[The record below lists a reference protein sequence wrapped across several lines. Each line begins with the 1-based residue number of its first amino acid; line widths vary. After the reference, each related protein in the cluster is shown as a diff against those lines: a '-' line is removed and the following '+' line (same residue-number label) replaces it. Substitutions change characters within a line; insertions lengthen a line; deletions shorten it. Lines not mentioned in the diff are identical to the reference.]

1 MNVIILGP
9 PGSGDLL
16 RNEITLQSEIGLLAK
31 KYINQ
36 GKYVPDD
43 IMNTIV
49 DSKIT
54 KIKDNFILDGYPR
67 TIGQVKFL
75 ETVLQKNNF
84 CKTTYNKIFL
94 PPKVDSLCNKDK
106 TPLIQRTD
114 DSTQEKIIYRLN
126 EYNESTQPL
135 VAYFKNQGILQVLD
149 ANQENEMIHQQ
160 LKRIINSMRE
170 LAKLIKVGTTGKM
183 LDLKA
188 RQIIKKHGATPSFL
202 NYHGFPAAICVSV
215 NEQLIHGIPNDVP
228 FKLNDLVKVDAG
240 AAINGYHSD
249 AAFTMCVGQPTKEQE
264 KIINITK
271 EALKK
276 AIKMIKPGVRIGD
289 ISAVIQTYVESQ
301 GFYLPI
307 SYTGHGIGKSLHED
321 PAIPNVGIINT
332 GVKLHAGMT
341 ICVEPMVTTSS
352 SKIRVLDDQ

>member
-1 MNVIILGP
+1 MISIK
-9 PGSGDLL
+9 S
-16 RNEITLQSEIGLLAK
+16 QSEIANMRKAGR
-31 KYINQ
+31 
-36 GKYVPDD
+36 
-43 IMNTIV
+43 IV
-49 DSKIT
+49 AI
-54 KIKDNFILDGYPR
+54 
-67 TIGQVKFL
+67 
-75 ETVLQKNNF
+75 
-84 CKTTYNKIFL
+84 
-94 PPKVDSLCNKDK
+94 
-106 TPLIQRTD
+106 
-114 DSTQEKIIYRLN
+114 
-126 EYNESTQPL
+126 
-135 VAYFKNQGILQVLD
+135 
-149 ANQENEMIHQQ
+149 IHQ
-160 LKRIINSMRE
+160 E

-289 ISAVIQTYVESQ
+289 ISAVIQTYVENQ
-301 GFYLPI
+301 GFYLPT

-352 SKIRVLDDQ
+352 SKIRVLDDQWTVVATDKKPTAHFEHTLLVTNDGCEILSII